1 MFQFVIR
8 FFLTFLKLHFLFN
21 LVYFLIQP
29 NFLTVIPIRSLIIEF
44 VNLFDPIFPI
54 LILFFTSFQKFI
66 DLLNSIIFSD
76 LKFHFLLYWDYFLI
90 QPNFL
95 TVIPIRSIVI
105 EFLDYFFPIFQFVS
119 LFFITILKFTDLF
132 NSIVYFDLKFHF
144 LFKCLYFLIH
154 PNF

>member
-1 MFQFVIR
+1 MFQFVVR
-8 FFLTFLKLHFLFN
+8 FFLTFLKLHFVFN
-21 LVYFLIQP
+21 SVYFLIQP
-29 NFLTVIPIRSLIIEF
+29 NFLTVISIRSLVIKF
-44 VNLFDPIFPI
+44 LNLFDPIFPI
-54 LILFFTSFQKFI
+54 LILIFTRIQKFT

-95 TVIPIRSIVI
+95 TFIPIKSIVI

-119 LFFITILKFTDLF
+119 LFFITILKFTDLL
-132 NSIVYFDLKFHF
+132 NSIIFLDLKFHF